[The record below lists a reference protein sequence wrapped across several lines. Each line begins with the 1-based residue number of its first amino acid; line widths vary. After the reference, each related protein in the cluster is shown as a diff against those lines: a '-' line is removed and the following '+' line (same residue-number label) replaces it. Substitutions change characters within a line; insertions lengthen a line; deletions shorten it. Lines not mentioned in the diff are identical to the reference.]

1 MGRCTELCTKDTTG
15 VCALCEALA
24 ECDPIPDLPGDSQ
37 CTLGLQSLEILPERF
52 IDGLGIGEAVEVDLS
67 CGEVYLPSDLARRAN
82 ERALR
87 KNAFLYFRLV
97 TILSR
102 G

>member
-1 MGRCTELCTKDTTG
+1 MPAPP
-15 VCALCEALA
+15 V
-24 ECDPIPDLPGDSQ
+24 DSQ
-37 CTLGLQSLEILPERF
+37 CTLGLQSLEILLERF
-52 IDGLGIGEAVEVDLS
+52 IDGLDIGEAVEVDLS
-67 CGEVYLPSDLARRAN
+67 CGEVYALADLVRRAN